1 MRVKIK
7 KIRYMLLATAFSL
20 FAGCLSLAYAI
31 SPSLT
36 KVYASATPSQY
47 AVNEAS
53 IRVPKKNGDTY
64 ENGGLR
70 FHTRMTETEYNTY
83 KAGLE
88 AGTTKTGL
96 LLLPEAIARGE
107 DLTLETTS
115 VANADTSKA
124 WSRKEEN
131 GVVYYEANVV
141 LVGIPNSN
149 EGTEMVVRPY
159 VTIDGETN
167 YFAEKWDTSIA
178 GVARQLYDNETAQ
191 TAWGSDSGA
200 LTKEVEQ
207 TIQEAYLDRKVTL
220 YESDGTTVSK
230 TIMYGEKVDGSHLV
244 KGEMYHKDDMT
255 AFDYNT
261 NVVKGDMTLYAV
273 KEQNIISGAPA
284 LDLQA
289 YTNNGY
295 TITEV
300 IIEGQSIPVNG
311 SSIEL
316 PSSVDLGDNTI
327 TVTLLNS
334 KGKEITAEL
343 SVSVVT
349 QMISTPEELAAI
361 TPFYTGR
368 HTSGYYKLANDI
380 DVSGRTKDLRYGAW
394 DGDWDNHAFS
404 GVLDGNGH
412 TITSQSY
419 YCTGLFLKLDGA
431 TIKNVTIVDKW
442 YNGGVK
448 SPLIASVVNNSL
460 LEDVYIELFVAS
472 STYAKANDGTGIIA
486 SDCAQNNTFRNVVI
500 DAVNVHVGEEL
511 QDLDL
516 ISMLGGNVNTTLG
529 CRNNTFENC
538 IVYAKSLANIGYHYD
553 KEGQS
558 NILHVYSSSEPLD
571 GVSIITEIHD
581 HVYTKW
587 LPKSGYDQL
596 VCRICNIATDVRFDK
611 VADDLEQSL
620 ILDSEKVVLS
630 IAGVSDY
637 ANVVSVKYGDYY
649 LGDDLKNLTIPAD
662 MQADTQK
669 HGKQNLSVVVTDT
682 LTGAEHTL
690 TVPAVLVTDEITSLE
705 QLSNIV
711 RRPADLAAG
720 TQFHIYGYY
729 QLIRNNTD
737 VDYVPSGIARDWN
750 AGGNSGFHGTIDG
763 LGYTLKGNFGARAYQ
778 DGPFGFLQ
786 GATIKNLT
794 IESTE
799 YNGESYTCMLA
810 TQMYRSTL
818 DNVKIRV
825 LGGLG
830 TIEVGSN
837 KALLIAGGTDMYT
850 VFNNVTIDAGGLNV
864 GYLSNNN
871 VPKFTGHCSF
881 TAGSYKGLTKD
892 VAIAD
897 NLTINASMSEQHRYV
912 WEEGTTED
920 YYKCELCGTVVRT
933 FDKTVSAATREILL
947 TGGSALDVSGISEY
961 VSVSDV
967 SYGGYSLGSNLSSL
981 AKNDSLLS
989 ATDLH
994 GENKTLTVIVVDDTG
1009 YSHTISV
1016 PATLI
1021 TKVIYT
1027 MEEFETATRF
1037 YGTTK
1042 TGYYLLGDDIT
1053 SVGYQFKSVG
1063 STKYDGSGFAGVI
1076 DGRNKTITW
1085 DMQATNQQF
1094 GLFGTINRGTL
1105 KNVTINAIN
1114 YVKDGTAWGRCVLG
1128 YIVYNSTFT
1137 NVVINVD
1144 GVGTDDAGDGLG
1156 IIVGNAFNGCTWT
1169 NVTINSKI
1177 AMGSVF
1183 GMADITPIINFV
1195 NCTLNTTYYKTLT
1208 RNNKDTLGNLVI
1220 NVTPENKEVTLT
1232 NRQELVVANS
1242 TNKLNIG
1249 SITNFTATSIKTADG
1264 VYDFGTDITNLD
1276 LSSMQDAKDKH
1287 GDNTLVIIGSEPGIH
1302 YTITAPVCIITAKI
1316 STTQQL
1322 YDAIYP
1328 KDGCKDGYYKLANSI
1343 NFTAA
1348 EVLKLGEN
1356 LNYTTTGVTAT
1367 YDANK
1372 YFSGTLDGAGF
1383 TITAQTTSYGVFNA
1397 LNGATIKNVTI
1408 TDAWSTGSAQ
1418 WVTLL
1423 AKSVRNTSFEG
1434 VTIKLSAKAG
1444 SYDGTGTGS
1453 GRGWLVMSEFVGN
1466 TLTNVTI
1473 DTTCK
1478 DSLNA
1483 VGSLFGTGYDNA
1495 QNTFTNVTLKATS
1508 LVEVGQKGGVVYTAD
1523 DVDGFTLKTA

>member
-159 VTIDGETN
+159 VTINGETN
-167 YFAEKWDTSIA
+167 YFSEKWDTSIA

-200 LTKEVEQ
+200 LTKDVEQ

-244 KGEMYHKDDMT
+244 KGETYHKDDMT

-295 TITEV
+295 TIAEV

-361 TPFYTGR
+361 TPFYTGG
-368 HTSGYYKLANDI
+368 HTSGYYKLAKDI
-380 DVSGRTKDLRYGAW
+380 DVSQRTDDLRYGAW
-394 DGDWDNHAFS
+394 DGDWNDHAFS
-404 GVLDGNGH
+404 GTLDGNGH

-431 TIKNVTIVDKW
+431 TIKDVRIVDKW
-442 YNGGVK
+442 YFGGTK
-448 SPLIASVVNNSL
+448 SPLLASVINNSL
-460 LEDVYIELFVAS
+460 IEDVYFEIYAAS
-472 STYAKANDGTGIIA
+472 STYAKANDGTGVIA

-500 DAVNVHVGEEL
+500 DAVNVHVGNEL
-511 QDLDL
+511 QDIDL

-587 LPKSGYDQL
+587 LPKAGYDQL

-611 VADDLEQSL
+611 VADDLDQSL
-620 ILDSEKVVLS
+620 ILDAEKILLS

-682 LTGAEHTL
+682 ITGAEHTL

-737 VDYVPSGIARDWN
+737 VDYVPTGMGRDWS

-881 TAGSYKGLTKD
+881 TAGSYKGITKD
-892 VAIAD
+892 VVIAD

-912 WEEGTTED
+912 WEVGTTED

-947 TGGSALDVSGISEY
+947 TGGSALDLTGISEY
-961 VSVSDV
+961 VSVSDI
-967 SYGGYSLGSNLSSL
+967 SCGGYSLGADVNALV
-981 AKNDSLLS
+981 KNDSLLA
-989 ATDLH
+989 ATNLH

-1027 MEEFETATRF
+1027 MEELEAAVRY
-1037 YGTTK
+1037 YGTDK
-1042 TGYYLLGDDIT
+1042 GGYYVLGNDVSYTEERFAWDKAASTSWTTTGGFNGTLNGNNHKITVDI
-1053 SVGYQFKSVG
+1053 SNSNYGQ
-1063 STKYDGSGFAGVI
+1063 
-1076 DGRNKTITW
+1076 
-1085 DMQATNQQF
+1085 
-1094 GLFGTINRGTL
+1094 GLFGTMNGTV
-1105 KNVTINAIN
+1105 KNVTIFAVNATSSSKTILARVCSGTLENVTFEIN
-1114 YVKDGTAWGRCVLG
+1114 GNETYANRTCGNCGQCGAIVESALYNGT
-1128 YIVYNSTFT
+1128 NP
-1137 NVVINVD
+1137 
-1144 GVGTDDAGDGLG
+1144 
-1156 IIVGNAFNGCTWT
+1156 TWT
-1169 NVTINSKI
+1169 NV
-1177 AMGSVF
+1177 SVF
-1183 GMADITPIINFV
+1183 STVAINKLLPLKANVQSKVTFT
-1195 NCTLNTTYYKTLT
+1195 NCTLIAPSFNSFHSDEVAVTTLAGWTYSTP
-1208 RNNKDTLGNLVI
+1208 V
-1220 NVTPENKEVTLT
+1220 NVTLDSQIMLFNEQTKALALGEYADIEPMAISAGSANLGLDVNAL
-1232 NRQELVVANS
+1232 ELPA
-1242 TNKLNIG
+1242 G
-1249 SITNFTATSIKTADG
+1249 FTAGSYTVKIFGLLNGKLYNITIPVIFADG
-1264 VYDFGTDITNLD
+1264 IITTMEELEQAVRYYDKNMSGYYALGTDIVFNASALD
-1276 LSSMQDAKDKH
+1276 KMATSAY
-1287 GDNTLVIIGSEPGIH
+1287 GDVGFI
-1302 YTITAPVCIITAKI
+1302 
-1316 STTQQL
+1316 
-1322 YDAIYP
+1322 
-1328 KDGCKDGYYKLANSI
+1328 
-1343 NFTAA
+1343 
-1348 EVLKLGEN
+1348 
-1356 LNYTTTGVTAT
+1356 
-1367 YDANK
+1367 
-1372 YFSGTLDGAGF
+1372 GTLDGNGK
-1383 TITAQTTSYGVFNA
+1383 TIYWDMSEAKTQNGIFGTIGTKGLVKNLTVEVTNYTLGYQKTVFANVSRGSFSDVTVNVSGVGGTDIPRDGQYG
-1397 LNGATIKNVTI
+1397 
-1408 TDAWSTGSAQ
+1408 
-1418 WVTLL
+1418 LL
-1423 AKSVRNTSFEG
+1423 IGN
-1434 VTIKLSAKAG
+1434 IM
-1444 SYDGTGTGS
+1444 YDGD
-1453 GRGWLVMSEFVGN
+1453 W
-1466 TLTNVTI
+1466 TNVTVNATFAI
-1473 DTTCK
+1473 QTLFSVHSTTNIANFVFSNCVV
-1478 DSLNA
+1478 NA
-1483 VGSLFGTGYDNA
+1483 PSVTYYYATTATAPTGWTA
-1495 QNTFTNVTLKATS
+1495 NVTA
-1508 LVEVGQKGGVVYTAD
+1508 
-1523 DVDGFTLKTA
+1523 